1 MYPEKNKMVLSLNCL
16 ILGQASD
23 KSFTQDIGEKY
34 CDDSDVEVEFSDFK
48 VSHFKEKLFHEQ
60 IIKNIIQEKNEM
72 ELWKVN
78 SQKVVEEENNL
89 KDFTESDIEDKLGG
103 KKMDPRFLLKDYFKA
118 KETNIRDIHVFIVSS
133 STDYLYKRPRLDFN
147 NIPLDLGQSPT
158 QLLHTGGCSW
168 DYQESSELEQELRKE
183 VRGLY
188 NVFKENKR
196 EKTNTPIFFMTSGA
210 GCGKSRNATELPKIL
225 RKIFKDDPELEPRF
239 QEALIINISFENG
252 TRINTKEECNAN
264 DVIAKRMLYQLQNQG
279 LHWVNIRDDKQP
291 LSTINIL
298 ERCAKEKKVAIKELT
313 VILVVDG
320 LQTALINP
328 DDGMKK
334 DSLFYSLMTE
344 ISVLVINKQSPLI
357 IACCTATLARP
368 FHEVVQVSH
377 QKRVFLQIRSL
388 DSPKEK
394 NEPVFKNT
402 PLLNMLVSDMGG
414 NGRALEALQ
423 SAIKGVDFENSSF
436 LSIAEQVYYKLKDHY
451 CEWINYTRYLTP
463 VLRAIMTHTKLV
475 LSAPIP
481 GTDILPEELSKLG
494 LVKLEKQDDL
504 SDKGTLTCPYI
515 WLWLMANASGDSIL
529 RNWNFKYYSEIQ
541 NKEDPTIPPGCQF
554 WQHFEHFIASFRV
567 LKSNVFEI
575 NQEIELQ
582 DIHAGARHNFGS
594 ATIRNVPLSL
604 KRAIRRESTKS
615 SAYSTNKTVTCKEGD
630 DQIDIDLTDASV
642 CIINGWSAPAGDSF
656 CPIYLAG
663 STQQSHTV
671 FHTECHQYKCYESTI
686 VNQTTFNEEYK
697 KASDKGDVFLFYTRG
712 PSNVPNLPLL
722 SAIVDRN
729 NWKLYFGPFVGRAF
743 LLTRSDK
750 FNINNCSKSE
760 MTSIHGIG
768 SKRADLLMS
777 NRPYRDLEDCIART
791 NIPCNF
797 LINFQFGAT
806 PSSTSPN

>member
-1 MYPEKNKMVLSLNCL
+1 MKE
-16 ILGQASD
+16 IEELGTMMES
-23 KSFTQDIGEKY
+23 SFE
-34 CDDSDVEVEFSDFK
+34 
-48 VSHFKEKLFHEQ
+48 FKEYF
-60 IIKNIIQEKNEM
+60 
-72 ELWKVN
+72 
-78 SQKVVEEENNL
+78 NN
-89 KDFTESDIEDKLGG
+89 DDK
-103 KKMDPRFLLKDYFKA
+103 KPKPRYL
-118 KETNIRDIHVFIVSS
+118 HVFIVPIITHA
-133 STDYLYKRPRLDFN
+133 TDYLNKRPRLDFN
-147 NIPLDLGQSPT
+147 NIPLDLGRSPT

-196 EKTNTPIFFMTSGA
+196 EKTNTPIFFMISGA

-225 RKIFKDDPELEPRF
+225 CKIFKDDPELEPRF

-252 TRINTKEECNAN
+252 TKINTYVERDAN
-264 DVIAKRMLYQLQNQG
+264 DVIAKRMLYQLQNQD
-279 LHWVNIRDDKQP
+279 LDWVDIRDDKQS
-291 LSTINIL
+291 LSIISIL
-298 ERCAKEKKVAIKELT
+298 KRCAKEKKVAIKELT
-313 VILVVDG
+313 VILIVDG
-320 LQTALINP
+320 LQTALIDP

-344 ISVLVINKQSPLI
+344 ISVLAINKQSPLV

-388 DSPKEK
+388 DSPKKK

-423 SAIKGVDFENSSF
+423 SVIEGVDFENSSF

-451 CEWINYTRYLTP
+451 NEWISYTRYLTP
-463 VLRAIMTHTKLV
+463 VLRAILTHTKLV
-475 LSAPIP
+475 LSDPIP
-481 GTDILPEELSKLG
+481 GTNILPEELSKLG

-541 NKEDPTIPPGCQF
+541 IQNKGDPTIPPGCQF

-575 NQEIELQ
+575 NKEIELQ
-582 DIHAGARHNFGS
+582 DIHAGARHNFGP

-604 KRAIRRESTKS
+604 KKAIRRESTKS
-615 SAYSTNKTVTCKEGD
+615 NAYSTNKMVTCKEGD

-642 CIINGWSAPAGDSF
+642 CIINGYSASAGDSF
-656 CPIYLAG
+656 CPIYFAG
-663 STQQSHTV
+663 STQQSRPVLHI
-671 FHTECHQYKCYESTI
+671 ECQQSKCYKSKT
-686 VNQTTFNEEYK
+686 VNQATFDEEYE
-697 KASDKGDVFLFYTRG
+697 KASDEGDVFLLYTCG
-712 PSNVPNLPLL
+712 SSNVPKLPRL
-722 SAIVDRN
+722 SAIVDQCC
-729 NWKLYFGPFVGRAF
+729 WKLYFGPFAGRAF
-743 LLTRSDK
+743 LLAHSDK

-760 MTSIHGIG
+760 MTSIYGIG

-777 NRPYRDLEDCIART
+777 NRPYRDIEDCIART
-791 NIPCNF
+791 NIPGNF

>member
-1 MYPEKNKMVLSLNCL
+1 MVFSLNCI
-16 ILGQASD
+16 ILGDTTTFSITLSKIVILD
-23 KSFTQDIGEKY
+23 DIQY
-34 CDDSDVEVEFSDFK
+34 DISEFRIS
-48 VSHFKEKLFHEQ
+48 
-60 IIKNIIQEKNEM
+60 
-72 ELWKVN
+72 
-78 SQKVVEEENNL
+78 NL
-89 KDFTESDIEDKLGG
+89 KQYIFFKKKESKLSGISDPDDLNLWQVNISKDKL
-103 KKMDPRFLLKDYFKA
+103 
-118 KETNIRDIHVFIVSS
+118 E
-133 STDYLYKRPRLDFN
+133 DYLYKRPRLDFN
-147 NIPLDLGQSPT
+147 NISLDLGQSPT

-188 NVFKENKR
+188 NMFKENKR

-225 RKIFKDDPELEPRF
+225 CKIFKDDPELEFRF
-239 QEALIINISFENG
+239 QEVLIINISFEND
-252 TRINTKEECNAN
+252 TRINMKEERNAN
-264 DVIAKRMLYQLQNQG
+264 DVIAKRMLYQLQNQD
-279 LHWVNIRDDKQP
+279 LDWVDIRDDKQS
-291 LSTINIL
+291 LSIISIL
-298 ERCAKEKKVAIKELT
+298 KRCAKEKKVAIKELT
-313 VILVVDG
+313 VILIVDG

-344 ISVLVINKQSPLI
+344 IFLLVINKQSPLI

-368 FHEVVQVSH
+368 FHEIVQVSH

-388 DSPKEK
+388 DSPKKK

-423 SAIKGVDFENSSF
+423 SAIEGVDFENSSF
-436 LSIAEQVYYKLKDHY
+436 LLIAEQIYYKLKDHY
-451 CEWINYTRYLTP
+451 SEWISYTRYLTP

-475 LSAPIP
+475 LSAHIP

-541 NKEDPTIPPGCQF
+541 NKKDPTIPPGCQF
-554 WQHFEHFIASFRV
+554 WQHFKHFIASFRV

-582 DIHAGARHNFGS
+582 DIHA
-594 ATIRNVPLSL
+594 
-604 KRAIRRESTKS
+604 AIQQESTKS
-615 SAYSTNKTVTCKEGD
+615 SAYSTNKTVTCKKGD

-642 CIINGWSAPAGDSF
+642 CIINGWSAPAGNSF
-656 CPIYLAG
+656 CPIYLVG
-663 STQQSHTV
+663 STQQSQNTV
-671 FHTECHQYKCYESTI
+671 FHTECHQYKSTI

-697 KASDKGDVFLFYTRG
+697 KASDKGDVFLLYTCG
-712 PSNVPNLPLL
+712 PSNVSNLPLL
-722 SAIVDRN
+722 SAIVDHN
-729 NWKLYFGPFVGRAF
+729 NWKLYFGPFVERAF
-743 LLTRSDK
+743 LLARSDK

-760 MTSIHGIG
+760 MTSIYGIG
-768 SKRADLLMS
+768 SKRADLLMN
-777 NRPYRDLEDCIART
+777 NRPYHDLEDCIART
-791 NIPCNF
+791 NIPHNF
-797 LINFQFGAT
+797 LINFQFSAT

>member
-1 MYPEKNKMVLSLNCL
+1 ML
-16 ILGQASD
+16 
-23 KSFTQDIGEKY
+23 
-34 CDDSDVEVEFSDFK
+34 
-48 VSHFKEKLFHEQ
+48 VS
-60 IIKNIIQEKNEM
+60 I
-72 ELWKVN
+72 
-78 SQKVVEEENNL
+78 
-89 KDFTESDIEDKLGG
+89 
-103 KKMDPRFLLKDYFKA
+103 FL
-118 KETNIRDIHVFIVSS
+118 
-133 STDYLYKRPRLDFN
+133 DYLYKRPRLDFN

-225 RKIFKDDPELEPRF
+225 CKIFKDDPELEPRF
-239 QEALIINISFENG
+239 QEALIINISFEND
-252 TRINTKEECNAN
+252 TRINMKEERNAN
-264 DVIAKRMLYQLQNQG
+264 DVIAKRMLYQLQNQD
-279 LHWVNIRDDKQP
+279 LDWVDIRDDKQS
-291 LSTINIL
+291 LSIISIL
-298 ERCAKEKKVAIKELT
+298 KRCAKEKKVAIKELT
-313 VILVVDG
+313 VILIVDG

-344 ISVLVINKQSPLI
+344 ISLLVINKQSPLI

-368 FHEVVQVSH
+368 FHEIVQVSH

-388 DSPKEK
+388 DSPKKK

-423 SAIKGVDFENSSF
+423 SAIEGVDFENSSF
-436 LSIAEQVYYKLKDHY
+436 LLIAEQIYYKLKDHY
-451 CEWINYTRYLTP
+451 SEWISYTRYLTP

-475 LSAPIP
+475 LSAHIP

-504 SDKGTLTCPYI
+504 SDKGTLTCLYI

-529 RNWNFKYYSEIQ
+529 CNWNFKYYSEIQ
-541 NKEDPTIPPGCQF
+541 NKKDPTIPPGCQF
-554 WQHFEHFIASFRV
+554 WQHFKHFIASFRV

-582 DIHAGARHNFGS
+582 DIHAGAKHNFGS

-604 KRAIRRESTKS
+604 KKAIQQESTKS
-615 SAYSTNKTVTCKEGD
+615 SAYSTNKTVTCKKGD

-642 CIINGWSAPAGDSF
+642 CIINGWSAPAGNSF
-656 CPIYLAG
+656 CPIYLVG
-663 STQQSHTV
+663 STQQSQNTV
-671 FHTECHQYKCYESTI
+671 FHTECHQYKSTI

-697 KASDKGDVFLFYTRG
+697 KASDKGDVFLLYTCG
-712 PSNVPNLPLL
+712 PSNVSNLPLL
-722 SAIVDRN
+722 SAIVDHN
-729 NWKLYFGPFVGRAF
+729 NWKLYFGPFVERAF
-743 LLTRSDK
+743 LLARSDK

-760 MTSIHGIG
+760 MTSIYGIG
-768 SKRADLLMS
+768 SKRADLLMN
-777 NRPYRDLEDCIART
+777 NRPYHDLEDCIART
-791 NIPCNF
+791 NIPHNF
-797 LINFQFGAT
+797 LINFQFSAT

>member
-1 MYPEKNKMVLSLNCL
+1 MVFSLNCI
-16 ILGQASD
+16 ILGDTITFSITLGKIVILDDIQYDISEFRISNLKRYIFSKKK
-23 KSFTQDIGEKY
+23 KSKLSGIS
-34 CDDSDVEVEFSDFK
+34 DSDDLNLWQVN
-48 VSHFKEKLFHEQ
+48 VSK
-60 IIKNIIQEKNEM
+60 
-72 ELWKVN
+72 
-78 SQKVVEEENNL
+78 
-89 KDFTESDIEDKLGG
+89 DKLEGIYTTEHITNELNG
-103 KKMDPRFLLKDYFKA
+103 KKMDEVDFITNYF
-118 KETNIRDIHVFIVSS
+118 DVDH
-133 STDYLYKRPRLDFN
+133 RLDK
-147 NIPLDLGQSPT
+147 NIHIIIVP
-158 QLLHTGGCSW
+158 
-168 DYQESSELEQELRKE
+168 
-183 VRGLY
+183 
-188 NVFKENKR
+188 F
-196 EKTNTPIFFMTSGA
+196 TS
-210 GCGKSRNATELPKIL
+210 T
-225 RKIFKDDPELEPRF
+225 
-239 QEALIINISFENG
+239 
-252 TRINTKEECNAN
+252 
-264 DVIAKRMLYQLQNQG
+264 
-279 LHWVNIRDDKQP
+279 
-291 LSTINIL
+291 
-298 ERCAKEKKVAIKELT
+298 
-313 VILVVDG
+313 
-320 LQTALINP
+320 

-344 ISVLVINKQSPLI
+344 ISLLVINKQSPLI

-368 FHEVVQVSH
+368 FHEIVQVSH

-388 DSPKEK
+388 DSPKKK

-451 CEWINYTRYLTP
+451 SEWINYTRYLTP

-515 WLWLMANASGDSIL
+515 WLWLMANASDDSIL

-554 WQHFEHFIASFRV
+554 WQHFKHFIASFRV

-642 CIINGWSAPAGDSF
+642 CIISAPAGDSF

-686 VNQTTFNEEYK
+686 VNQTTFNEKYK
-697 KASDKGDVFLFYTRG
+697 KASDKGDVFLFYTCG

-743 LLTRSDK
+743 LLARSDK

-760 MTSIHGIG
+760 MTSIYGIG

-791 NIPCNF
+791 NIPRNF

>member
-1 MYPEKNKMVLSLNCL
+1 MIKPFFHSRCIQKSIYTPSNFLKLSQLFIFFFRNITKMVFSLNCI
-16 ILGQASD
+16 ILGD
-23 KSFTQDIGEKY
+23 TTTFPITLGKIVILDDIQY
-34 CDDSDVEVEFSDFK
+34 DISEFRIS
-48 VSHFKEKLFHEQ
+48 
-60 IIKNIIQEKNEM
+60 
-72 ELWKVN
+72 
-78 SQKVVEEENNL
+78 NL
-89 KDFTESDIEDKLGG
+89 KRYIFSKKKESKLSGISDPDDLNLWQVNVSKDKLEGVYTTEHITNELNG
-103 KKMDPRFLLKDYFKA
+103 KKMDEVDFITNYFDVNHRPD
-118 KETNIRDIHVFIVSS
+118 TNIHIIVVPPT

-239 QEALIINISFENG
+239 QEALIINISLENG
-252 TRINTKEECNAN
+252 TRINTKEERNAN
-264 DVIAKRMLYQLQNQG
+264 DVIAKRMLYQLQNQD
-279 LHWVNIRDDKQP
+279 LDWVDIRDDKQS
-291 LSTINIL
+291 LSIISIL
-298 ERCAKEKKVAIKELT
+298 KRCAKEKKVAIKELT
-313 VILVVDG
+313 VILIVDG
-320 LQTALINP
+320 LQTALIDP

-344 ISVLVINKQSPLI
+344 ISVLAINKQSPLI

-436 LSIAEQVYYKLKDHY
+436 LSIAEQVYYKLKDRY
-451 CEWINYTRYLTP
+451 NEWISYTRYLTP

-541 NKEDPTIPPGCQF
+541 NKGDPTIPPGCQF

-594 ATIRNVPLSL
+594 ATIRNVPLLL
-604 KRAIRRESTKS
+604 KKAIRRESTKS

-630 DQIDIDLTDASV
+630 DQINIDLTDASA
-642 CIINGWSAPAGDSF
+642 CIINGWSVPAGDSF
-656 CPIYLAG
+656 CPIYYAG

-697 KASDKGDVFLFYTRG
+697 KASDEGDVFYFTLVG
-712 PSNVPNLPLL
+712 LPMYRIYHYCLL
-722 SAIVDRN
+722 
-729 NWKLYFGPFVGRAF
+729 
-743 LLTRSDK
+743 LLTV
-750 FNINNCSKSE
+750 I
-760 MTSIHGIG
+760 IG
-768 SKRADLLMS
+768 S
-777 NRPYRDLEDCIART
+777 CILV
-791 NIPCNF
+791 P
-797 LINFQFGAT
+797 L
-806 PSSTSPN
+806 